1 MALSFPWWYPVGGQL
16 QEGGAAFR
24 VWAVNH
30 QEVLV
35 RINNAKEH
43 RLAPEAS
50 GFFSGFVPDART
62 GSTYNFVLG
71 DKGVF
76 PDPASRFQ
84 PEGPHGPSQLIDP
97 TKFSWTDHDWPGIHL
112 PGQVIYELHIG
123 TFTREGTWCSA
134 IEQLSELASL
144 GITAIEIM
152 PVNEYAGTFGWGY
165 DGVDLYAPT
174 RNYGSPDDFRSFVNA
189 AHSHGIAVLLDV
201 VYNHVGPDGNYLAM
215 FSDDYFT
222 PEHKTDWGEAIN
234 FHGKNCGPVRR
245 FYAANAAYWI
255 KEYHLDGL
263 RLDATDAIYD
273 SSDPHILADITRE
286 ARRAAAPRSIV
297 VVAEN
302 EPQHT
307 KLIRPVAEGGYG
319 LDGLWNDDFHHS
331 LIVATIGIREGYFM
345 DYLGTPQE
353 TLSCLKYGFLYQ
365 GQWYKWQKKRRGTST
380 LGTTPSA
387 MVTYLQNHD
396 QIANSGRG
404 LRLQELTTY
413 GRYKA
418 ATAVCLLGPGTPM
431 LFQGQEF
438 ASSAPFLFFADHE
451 PKLAELVRKGR
462 AEFLRQWRSLS
473 TCELAFDDPGSR
485 ETFEKCKLDFSERE
499 KHAEVYSLHRDLL
512 KLRKTEPVFSRQTR
526 QFDGAILGP
535 ETCVF
540 RFFSDDFRN
549 DRLLLVNFGPQL
561 FLDPAPVPLLGPPEN
576 AEWSVLWSSEDPK
589 YGGNGTAPLDS
600 NLNWIIPAHVAV
612 VLQPVSKTG
621 GAPIHD

>member
-1 MALSFPWWYPVGGQL
+1 VAD
-16 QEGGAAFR
+16 
-24 VWAVNH
+24 
-30 QEVLV
+30 V
-35 RINNAKEH
+35 RA
-43 RLAPEAS
+43 
-50 GFFSGFVPDART
+50 GD
-62 GSTYNFVLG
+62 TYKFVLG
-71 DKGVF
+71 DKGAF

-97 TKFSWTDHDWPGIHL
+97 TKFSWTDRDWPGIRL
-112 PGQVIYELHIG
+112 PGQVVYELHIG

-134 IEQLSELASL
+134 IEQLPELASV
-144 GITAIEIM
+144 GITTIEVM

-165 DGVDLYAPT
+165 DGVDLFAPT

-215 FSDDYFT
+215 FSSDYFT

-234 FHGKNCGPVRR
+234 FHGNNCAPVRQ

-255 KEYHLDGL
+255 KEFHLDGL

-273 SSDPHILADITRE
+273 SSKPHILADVTRE

-307 KLIRPVAEGGYG
+307 KLIRPEAEGGYG

-331 LIVATIGIREGYFM
+331 LIVATTGIREAYFM
-345 DYLGTPQE
+345 DYLGTSQE
-353 TLSCLKYGFLYQ
+353 ILSCLKHGFLYQ
-365 GQWYKWQKKRRGTST
+365 GQWYKWQQKRRGTST
-380 LGTTPSA
+380 LGTDPSA
-387 MVTYLQNHD
+387 MVSYLQNHD
-396 QIANSGRG
+396 QVANSGRG
-404 LRLQELTTY
+404 QRLQELTTF

-438 ASSAPFLFFADHE
+438 ASSAPFLYFADHP

-462 AEFLRQWRSLS
+462 AEFLRQWRSLA
-473 TCELAFDDPGSR
+473 TRELTFDDPGSR

-499 KHAEVYSLHRDLL
+499 THAEIYSLHRDLL
-512 KLRKTEPVFSRQTR
+512 ELRKTEPVFSRQTR

-535 ETCVF
+535 EACVL
-540 RFFSDDFRN
+540 RFFSDDFRD
-549 DRLLLVNFGPQL
+549 DRLLLVNLGPHL
-561 FLDPAPVPLLGPPEN
+561 FLDPAPIPLLGPPEHT
-576 AEWSVLWSSEDPK
+576 AWSVLWSSEDPQ
-589 YGGNGTAPLDS
+589 YGGNGTAPPDS
-600 NLNWIIPAHVAV
+600 DRNWIIPAHMAV
-612 VLQPVSKTG
+612 VLKPAPKEGGVSS
-621 GAPIHD
+621 